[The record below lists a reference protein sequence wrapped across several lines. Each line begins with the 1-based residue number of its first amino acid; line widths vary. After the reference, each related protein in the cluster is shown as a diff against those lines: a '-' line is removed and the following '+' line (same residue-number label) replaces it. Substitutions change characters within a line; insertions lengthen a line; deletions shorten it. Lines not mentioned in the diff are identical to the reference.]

1 MTPSAAA
8 SRTSQA
14 STGSVRLRVGAG
26 GAGRRRDAGAVLVHV
41 AVAMMGLLAFSA
53 LTIDLGSLWVA
64 RAQAQ
69 NAADAGALAGGVA
82 LAYVNPTDTDA
93 ARAAAVAIVQQHQ
106 IWGEAVGPSSLETN
120 AGACPPGAPSI
131 PGACLQVRVSRGT
144 VSGTPLPV
152 FFSRLFGV
160 NAADVA
166 ASASAKVMVG
176 NAAPCVR
183 PIALVDRWN
192 DRYDRVAPGSGWTEE
207 DLYEGYDASGNP
219 NLPPGTGD
227 AYDPPQASGPG
238 TGITVADMAG
248 VEITRT
254 IFDPHSPLPI
264 AGGSMLALD
273 LPRPGSEG
281 DPDVF
286 RYEDN
291 IASCSGVPI
300 GIGSPA
306 TTFFPHRSF
315 YTIRPIEQLIASD
328 AGAVWDPTRRAVINS
343 AFNVS
348 PRIIIIPV
356 INPETFSAQVRTG
369 AAVVQAQVSNL
380 VGFFLQDASESP
392 AGEAQVRGVIVTTA
406 GRFDAAAPQISDE
419 AAFLRTVALVR

>member
-1 MTPSAAA
+1 M
-8 SRTSQA
+8 
-14 STGSVRLRVGAG
+14 
-26 GAGRRRDAGAVLVHV
+26 LVHV
-41 AVAMMGLLAFSA
+41 AVAMLGLLAFSA

-82 LAYVNPTDTDA
+82 LAYVNPSDTEA
-93 ARAAAVAIVQQHQ
+93 ARAAAAAIVQQHQ
-106 IWGEAVGPSSLETN
+106 VWGEAVGPASLETN
-120 AGACPPGAPSI
+120 AGTCPAGAPSI
-131 PGACLQVRVSRGT
+131 PGTCLQVRVSRGT

-192 DRYDRVAPGSGWTEE
+192 DRYDRVAPGSGWTEA

-248 VEITRT
+248 VEIVRT
-254 IFDPHSPLPI
+254 IFDPHWPQPI

-281 DPDVF
+281 APETF

-291 IASCSGVPI
+291 IASCSGVPL
-300 GIGSPA
+300 GLGESA
-306 TTFFPHRSF
+306 TAFYPHRNF
-315 YTIRPIEQLIASD
+315 YTIRPIEQLIDSD
-328 AGAVWDPTRRAVINS
+328 RNAIWDPTRRAVMNS
-343 AFNVS
+343 AFSVS
-348 PRIIIIPV
+348 PRIIILPV
-356 INPETFSAQVRTG
+356 IDPDAFSRQVRTG
-369 AAVVQAQVSNL
+369 TAVVEARVRNL
-380 VGFFLQDASESP
+380 VGFFVQGVSESA
-392 AGEAQVRGVIVTTA
+392 AGEVQLRGVLVPTA
-406 GRFDAAAPQISDE
+406 GRFDAAAPQISEE